1 MVMRPVMI
9 VDKPPVH
16 PHVCVQCGKQDD
28 RDYFVDLG
36 FDISVLYQP
45 LWEGCI
51 YLCNLCME
59 NIVNSYQA
67 ALTKFYGTDNLQGQT
82 YKYADGVDPLQG
94 ELDLNG
100 TDGSDEPGT
109 TPTDVEPVSA
119 TDEIDYVVS
128 TNSESTE
135 SSNNAVID
143 ASTVILGNVGLT
155 FSNNS

>member
-1 MVMRPVMI
+1 MVMRPVQI

-59 NIVNSYQA
+59 NLVNSYQTQ
-67 ALTKFYGTDNLQGQT
+67 LTKFYGTDALQGQT

-100 TDGSDEPGT
+100 TDEPGT
-109 TPTDVEPVSA
+109 IVADVEPVSG

-128 TNSESTE
+128 GDSESPE
-135 SSNNAVID
+135 PSDLEIID
-143 ASTVILGNVGLT
+143 ASTIILGNLGLS
-155 FSNNS
+155 FSDNS